1 MHTVFPFQSGPA
13 AAVCREFL
21 ERDTAGARLS
31 SSFRLY
37 YLLRQLIPLPLR
49 QLLQRRRNG
58 RIGASPDWYV
68 PQEFCDRLSVA
79 LQDGPANAVRSWPD
93 GAKFAFV
100 LTHDVET
107 AAGLRNIDA
116 IAGIEESLGFRSSWN
131 LVPHKYP
138 VDDGLIDSLR
148 DRGFEIGI
156 HGYNHDGKLFWSEA
170 TFRRRATAINAALE
184 RYEAVG
190 FRAPMAHRNLHWMQR
205 LNIEYD
211 SSCFDVDP
219 FQAMP
224 GGIGSLWPLVTGK
237 FVELPY
243 TLPQDHSL
251 LVGLGETS
259 DRIWLEKLSLIRR
272 LGGMALMLT
281 HPDYLDTAQHRDL
294 YGDFLAKVRD
304 AGGFWHALPCDVARW
319 WRHTQCDERGHPN
332 PGHFSSSAT
341 PRSAPVS

>member
-1 MHTVFPFQSGPA
+1 M
-13 AAVCREFL
+13 
-21 ERDTAGARLS
+21 AGARLS

-37 YLLRQLIPLPLR
+37 YLMRQLIPLPLR

-58 RIGASPDWYV
+58 RVGASPDWYI
-68 PQEFCDRLSVA
+68 PQEFCDRLAAA
-79 LQDGPANAVRSWPD
+79 LQDEPAHAIRSWPD

-107 AAGLRNIDA
+107 AAGLRNVNA
-116 IAGIEESLGFRSSWN
+116 LAEIEESFGFRSSWN

-138 VDDGLIDSLR
+138 IDHGLVADLR
-148 DRGFEIGI
+148 SRGFEIGI

-170 TFRRRATAINAALE
+170 TFRRRADAINAALE
-184 RYEAVG
+184 QYEAVG
-190 FRAPMAHRNLHWMQR
+190 FRAPMAHRNLVWMQQ

-211 SSCFDVDP
+211 SSCFDIDP

-224 GGIGSLWPLVTGK
+224 GGIGSLWPVVTGR

-251 LVGLGETS
+251 LIGLGETT

-281 HPDYLDTAQHRDL
+281 HPDYLDTAQDRGL
-294 YGDFLAKVRD
+294 YRDFLAKVRD
-304 AGGFWHALPCDVARW
+304 AGGFWHALPRDVARW
-319 WRHTQCDERGHPN
+319 WRNDAETEQGQASPAH
-332 PGHFSSSAT
+332 SSPSAT
-341 PRSAPVS
+341 PRSAGVS